1 MLNGLNVSLGL
12 PIKLIVNP
20 GTPLPL
26 TIEVSPNTLAS

>member
-1 MLNGLNVSLGL
+1 MLNGVNASLGL

-26 TIEVSPNTLAS
+26 TIAVSHSTLVS